1 MVRTLTMATEPSKQP
16 SDRLGADDV
25 TETIRLVKEYAR
37 QETLGPLRG
46 WVRYV
51 GFGTVGSFV
60 LGLGLVLGAVGVL
73 RLLQTE
79 TTAFEGPNTS
89 ILAYLITAAVCV
101 TVIGLAAWQIRRR
114 TTLQRKDAE

>member
-1 MVRTLTMATEPSKQP
+1 MATEPSKQP

-46 WVRYV
+46 WMRYV